1 MNLHYQKTLKTL
13 ERFLSPA
20 TARALLTRSL
30 KEQGLSSSNITPGD
44 LVRMSNGLRR
54 GVRLFVDPAQREE
67 AEREIASYCG
77 GGTTLPESV
86 TIDVASENDISRV
99 RALTR
104 KLCTSCGASPYSM
117 QKVATVVSELA
128 RNIVLYAGRG
138 ELSITPKQK
147 TNGDTLNP
155 KTAIVICA
163 NDRGPGIPDIDH
175 ILSGKYRSQTGLG
188 KGLLGTQRLA
198 ESFHVVTGSGGT
210 TITAE
215 IVL

>member
-1 MNLHYQKTLKTL
+1 MNLHYQRTLKTL

-20 TARALLTRSL
+20 TARALLARAL
-30 KEQGLSSSNITPGD
+30 KEQGLSSSNITQGD

-67 AEREIASYCG
+67 AEREITNYCG

-86 TIDVASENDISRV
+86 SIDVVSEADISRV
-99 RALTR
+99 RALAR

-138 ELSITPKQK
+138 ELTITPKQK

-155 KTAIVICA
+155 KTLVLICA
-163 NDRGPGIPDIDH
+163 RDQGPGIPNLNH

-198 ESFHVVTGSGGT
+198 ETFNVVTNSGGT